1 MSEAISILQIV
12 LTAAVALIGWSIT
25 LILSAQKAQREDM
38 REMREELREDIKACM
53 RERECSVHREQM
65 QRQMDALK
73 VEIMGR

>member
-1 MSEAISILQIV
+1 MGDFIHILQIL
-12 LTAAVALIGWSIT
+12 LTAAVGLIGWGIT
-25 LILSAQKAQREDM
+25 LILSAQKAQREEM

-73 VEIMGR
+73 AEMRDR